1 MQWLP
6 LKKLQPFESEG
17 KLTKTCLKDKVKKKK
32 KMEPAMKNL

>member
-32 KMEPAMKNL
+32 MESAMKNL